1 MVVVV
6 VVVRVV
12 ILLFHHAFR
21 GEVVVVPGVLV
32 EHVFLHPL
40 SLVLFILVNVYRVK
54 VVVVVMVVVI
64 CGLLLRRKGG
74 VNVSKEGRAK
84 RCLNLA

>member
-1 MVVVV
+1 MVVV

-12 ILLFHHAFR
+12 VLLLHHAFR
-21 GEVVVVPGVLV
+21 GKVVVMTGVLV

-40 SLVLFILVNVYRVK
+40 SLILFILVNVHRVK
-54 VVVVVMVVVI
+54 VVVVVMVVVM

-74 VNVSKEGRAK
+74 DE
-84 RCLNLA
+84 